1 MQPLLEKLRHTF
13 PAEDASLLLG
23 ILLFPLIGAL
33 VNGLFGKRVGK
44 QGVTLMAV
52 FAIAAAF
59 VGSLAGTW
67 LVATQPGK
75 GVPSLSYEAYGWLVL
90 PLRPEGALELKVSF
104 WMDPLSAV
112 MALVVTGVG
121 LIIHLYAIGYMAKDA
136 GYARFFAY
144 LNLFVFSMLVLVLG
158 GSLPVLFVG
167 WEGVGLCSYLL
178 IGFWFDQEKNAA
190 AAKKAF
196 IANRIGDS
204 GLLVAMA
211 LLLYYVG
218 RLDWAGIETGCRNL
232 LVPVRLWPPSS
243 LLGGQL
249 VVNQPVY
256 VSAATLVGLLVFL
269 GCAGKSAQIPL
280 YVWLPDAM
288 AGPTPVSA
296 LIHAATMVT
305 AGVYLV
311 CRMAPVFVLS
321 PAAMIVVAT
330 IGVLTALVGATIAL
344 VQNDIKKVLAYST
357 VSQLGYMFL
366 GVGVGAFAAGLF
378 HVVTHAFF
386 KACLFLGAGSVIHA
400 MHARLHDPD
409 AAQDIRR
416 MGGLR
421 RYLPHTYWTF
431 GLACLAIAGF
441 PLTSGFFSKDEILLK
456 SLTSTLTG
464 PGENGG
470 LLIGGSEQ
478 PFFRWPDGW
487 SKALYVGALLAAV
500 LTAFYM
506 FRLFF
511 LVFWGDF
518 RGWEIGPS
526 RRRSRAEEASSSS
539 RRPVAAA
546 GAPRESPWVMTVP
559 LMVLGLG
566 ALLTGWLNAHPLRW
580 ISLEWVAFEHFVE
593 PVFASASSLVG
604 EARDAAGRELG
615 VVSLSIAASF
625 AGIGAAYWMY
635 VMQHGAPASQIAA
648 RVPRLYRALRHQWY
662 VDEVYAEFPL
672 GAVAVLAG
680 YAAWFDRWVVDGV
693 IAGFTSFCTRAL
705 GLGLRLLQTGRVQA
719 YAASMVLGVVG
730 SAWFF
735 ARPHAAAVAFED
747 HQAGRYRVSAA
758 EGFGYQYRWD
768 RDGDGRWDQVGFGPE
783 RSVAFTLDRAEA
795 RTVRLEVKNALGFTA
810 EASYALARPPEDRSG
825 PPLLRA
831 VKVGPDGKARLVPTA
846 DPGRPTPAPGPAS
859 RPSNAEM
866 PPRGPLGTDPPREMP

>member
-1 MQPLLEKLRHTF
+1 METWLEKLRHVF

-23 ILLFPLIGAL
+23 ILLFPLLGAL
-33 VNGLFGKRVGK
+33 FNGVFGKRVGK
-44 QGVTLMAV
+44 QGVTLMAL
-52 FAIAAAF
+52 FAVAAAF
-59 VGSLAGTW
+59 VGSLAACW
-67 LVATQPGK
+67 LVATQPGS
-75 GVPSLSYEAYGWLVL
+75 GMPSLSYQGYSWLLL
-90 PLRPEGALELKVSF
+90 PLRGDGALELRLSL

-121 LIIHLYAIGYMAKDA
+121 LIIHIYATGYMAKDP

-144 LNLFVFSMLVLVLG
+144 LNLFIFSMLVLVLG

-167 WEGVGLCSYLL
+167 WEGVGLSSYLL
-178 IGFWFDQEKNAA
+178 IGFWFDQEQNAA

-196 IANRIGDS
+196 IANRIGDF

-211 LLLYYVG
+211 ILLYYVG
-218 RLDWAGIETGCRNL
+218 RLDWAGIENGCRNL
-232 LVPVRLWPPSS
+232 LVPVRLWPPR
-243 LLGGQL
+243 LMLGGQL
-249 VVNQPVY
+249 VINQPVY
-256 VSAATLVGLLVFL
+256 VSAATLVGLLLFL

-321 PAAMIVVAT
+321 PAAMMVVAT
-330 IGVLTALVGATIAL
+330 VGVLTALLGASIAL

-366 GVGVGAFAAGLF
+366 GVGVGAFSAGLF

-400 MHARLHDPD
+400 MHARIHDAD

-464 PGENGG
+464 PGDKAR
-470 LLIGGSEQ
+470 LLIGASEQ
-478 PFFRWPDGW
+478 PFFHWPDW
-487 SKALYVGALLAAV
+487 WAKALYVAALLGAV

-518 RGWEIGPS
+518 RGWEIGRPG
-526 RRRSRAEEASSSS
+526 RRSRARLASSESL
-539 RRPVAAA
+539 PAAL
-546 GAPRESPWVMTVP
+546 GPAPRESPWVMTVP
-559 LMVLGLG
+559 LMVLGVG
-566 ALLTGWLNAHPLRW
+566 ALLVGWLNAHPLRW
-580 ISLEWVAFEHFVE
+580 ISLEWVAFERFVA
-593 PVFASASSLVG
+593 PVFASTSSLLG
-604 EARDAAGRELG
+604 EARDTAGRELG

-625 AGIGAAYWMY
+625 AGIGAAYWVY
-635 VMQHGAPASQIAA
+635 VMQGGTPAREVAA
-648 RVPRLYRALRHQWY
+648 RWPRLYRALHRRWY
-662 VDEVYAEFPL
+662 VEDVYAEFPL
-672 GAVAVLAG
+672 GAVAALASF
-680 YAAWFDRWVVDGV
+680 AAWFDRWVVDGI
-693 IAGFTSFCTRAL
+693 IAGVTSFSARTV

-719 YAASMVLGVVG
+719 YAAAMVLGVVASG
-730 SAWFF
+730 WFF

-747 HQAGRYRVSAA
+747 HQTGHYRVSAA

-768 RDGDGRWDQVGFGPE
+768 RDGDGRWDQTGFGHE
-783 RSVAFTLDRAEA
+783 RSVELTLDRAEA
-795 RTVRLEVKNALGFTA
+795 KTVRLEVKNALGFTA
-810 EASYALARPPEDRSG
+810 EAAYALARPREDRSG
-825 PPLLRA
+825 PPLMRE
-831 VKVGPDGKARLVPTA
+831 VEVGPDGKARLLPTA
-846 DPGRPTPAPGPAS
+846 DPARREPAAGDLEAPS
-859 RPSNAEM
+859 RPL
-866 PPRGPLGTDPPREMP
+866 GPQRAPSPNDPPERTP